1 MITADQLQKL
11 GLFADWLDPLNDVFD
26 RFEINTPERMAA
38 FIGQCAH
45 ESGNFKVLQE
55 NLNYKSDALM
65 KLFSRSR
72 ISEDDCKK
80 YGRRDDIKQRADQDG
95 IANIIYG
102 GDFGRK
108 NLGNTVFGDGA
119 KYKGRGLIQLTG
131 KANYTQAGDSLGV
144 DLLNSPE
151 LVAQPKYAALTAGWF
166 WNRGKLNTFADSG
179 DIEGLTKK
187 INGGTIG
194 LDDRKKHIAHALEVL
209 GA

>member
-1 MITADQLQKL
+1 MITAEQVEKL
-11 GLFADWLDPLNDVFD
+11 GLFADWLDPLNEVFE

-45 ESGNFKVLQE
+45 ESGSFKVLQE

-65 KLFSRSR
+65 KLFGRSR
-72 ISEDDCKK
+72 ISEEDCKK
-80 YGRRDDIKQRADQDG
+80 YGRRDDIKQRADQDA
-95 IANIIYG
+95 IANLIYG

-108 NLGNTVFGDGA
+108 NLGNTEFGDGA

-131 KANYTQAGDSLGV
+131 KANYTKAGEALGV
-144 DLLNSPE
+144 DLLSSPE
-151 LVAQPKYAALTAGWF
+151 LVSQPQYAALTAGWF
-166 WNRGKLNTFADSG
+166 WNRGNLNAFADSG
-179 DIEGLTKK
+179 DIEGMTKK

-194 LDDRKKHIAHALEVL
+194 LDDRKKHIAHALEIL